1 MPAFQSLNPLS
12 LSGSLDLLQVFD
24 SGPNPNT
31 VIRRSEPWSVRLDW
45 SIAGGIAPALGGD
58 WEVKVLLE
66 SMGGGFEGQIAST
79 TVALAS
85 VAPAFNRAYTT
96 TLNIAGGVV
105 PTDGVYKLV
114 VAILHR
120 NLGVPTRMA
129 GFEEG
134 PFVEFYSAP

>member
-1 MPAFQSLNPLS
+1 MSAFQSLNPLS
-12 LSGSLDLLQVFD
+12 LSGTLNSLQVFD

-31 VIRRSEPWSVRLDW
+31 VIRRSEAWSVRLDW
-45 SIAGGIAPALGGD
+45 AISGGIAPALGGD

-66 SMGGGFEGQIAST
+66 GQIATASIP
-79 TVALAS
+79 VASA
-85 VAPAFNRAYTT
+85 APAFNRNYTT
-96 TLNIAGGVV
+96 TLNIAGGAV

-134 PFVEFYSAP
+134 PFVEFYSAA

>member
-1 MPAFQSLNPLS
+1 MSAFQSLNPLS
-12 LSGSLDLLQVFD
+12 LSGTLNALQVFD

-31 VIRRSEPWSVRLDW
+31 VIRRSEAWSVRLDW
-45 SIAGGIAPALGGD
+45 SITGGIAPALGGD

-66 SMGGGFEGQIAST
+66 SMGGGFEGQIASAIIA
-79 TVALAS
+79 VASA
-85 VAPAFNRAYTT
+85 APACNRNYTA
-96 TLNIAGGVV
+96 TLNIPGGTV

-134 PFVEFYSAP
+134 PFVEFYTAA

>member
-45 SIAGGIAPALGGD
+45 SISGGIAPALGGD
-58 WEVKVLLE
+58 WEVKALLE

-79 TVALAS
+79 TVALAT

>member
-45 SIAGGIAPALGGD
+45 SISGGIAPALGGD

-79 TVALAS
+79 TVALAT

>member
-1 MPAFQSLNPLS
+1 M
-12 LSGSLDLLQVFD
+12 
-24 SGPNPNT
+24 
-31 VIRRSEPWSVRLDW
+31 
-45 SIAGGIAPALGGD
+45 
-58 WEVKVLLE
+58 LLE

-79 TVALAS
+79 TVALAT

-105 PTDGVYKLV
+105 PTDGIYKLV